1 MSDLEVYRS
10 ELLRVQRLRQ
20 EAAVAVCMGQHARL
34 GQDSGLRH
42 LDEPFIESIVDFAFP
57 VPTDPGLSVPPP
69 VPMDQGLSVPRRR
82 GIGRAFFWNG
92 ISNRNR
98 YAGEAI
104 FPSNTPQARDPD
116 PSGGRW

>member
-1 MSDLEVYRS
+1 MS
-10 ELLRVQRLRQ
+10 
-20 EAAVAVCMGQHARL
+20 VCMGQHARL

-57 VPTDPGLSVPPP
+57 VPTDP
-69 VPMDQGLSVPRRR
+69 GLSVPRRR